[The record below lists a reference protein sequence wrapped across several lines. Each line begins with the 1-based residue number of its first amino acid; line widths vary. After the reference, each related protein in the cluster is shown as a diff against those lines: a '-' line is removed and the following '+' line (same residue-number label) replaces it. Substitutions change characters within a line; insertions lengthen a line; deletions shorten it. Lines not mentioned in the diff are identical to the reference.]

1 MNGEYQVQKSG
12 LAGIHWTT
20 VCRDQETK
28 AREVFLRQVQLY
40 SVGRFRLVNDR
51 GEVLEERK
59 AALRLFAN

>member
-20 VCRDQETK
+20 VCRGQETK

-51 GEVLEERK
+51 GEILEERK